1 MNKVISAFK
10 KHWNKAVAVFCV
22 VAIVFATSFSMT
34 SVASADD
41 LSEVISDDLYD
52 WLKDNL
58 YSYGKENLDKY
69 KASVLEFG
77 FDLLR
82 FDTYNVSGGNYSL
95 PDRSTISGTAYPITA
110 TATSSSGTVYNIKAF
125 NDNYL
130 KTYFDFFSKGYTDY
144 SYANLA
150 EKYGLIRQ
158 GLNTQEIL
166 ALLSPNYPLGGYD
179 FETFSSY
186 YNARY
191 CKYLLDNNS
200 DYGDSG
206 YENKNPDDYSYDVRI
221 TTDDLKKIYTDYS
234 LMYAP
239 MPTPSQ
245 YLYNYQS
252 ATGKKETGVGFH
264 QFNPYAPVFR
274 YGKGYGA
281 DVGQKTGWSNG
292 CYVLPYLFD
301 DDLNGTYYSWGYW
314 HFYHKT
320 EDSIRYICADYISLA
335 DDSDVTHFERAWN
348 MSEKGASYGLAT
360 FANYFALCSYNSDTL
375 YLQCSQSTADF
386 SLLQLSLGRD
396 KFLALNGKITDLVS
410 KSFTLFL
417 QASTFTPQTNTADDW
432 GYIMSE
438 TPFELFKDQT
448 SIDFS
453 RIPNNYTITINGDTI
468 YDYSITN
475 PDTGDSTTIKKY
487 IDDDYDFPQVPD
499 VPDVPDP
506 GDGSG
511 TGGKVEVSGK
521 IDVSGKVGVDVNVN
535 VNSGSSSNPD
545 PGDYID
551 PGTVDTNLDHYLEQV
566 PELSKGFID
575 YLKDFFAWLPD
586 EIYGLIIL
594 GLVVMIFCRL
604 AGR

>member
-1 MNKVISAFK
+1 MGIIGIYTVRYSASISAVCALGIC
-10 KHWNKAVAVFCV
+10 AVTV
-22 VAIVFATSFSMT
+22 FSMASPAYAVT
-34 SVASADD
+34 SWSDVADD
-41 LSEVISDDLYD
+41 AIAVRDAYFTYWFSHKSSFGDYLKQASDIPISWLKFVDSFGWAISPVDDLYYYLND
-52 WLKDNL
+52 SNDLMVAAGGGGGHSRTALHGGGGYCRTCRKPSD
-58 YSYGKENLDKY
+58 ECTC
-69 KASVLEFG
+69 EFFESEADG
-77 FDLLR
+77 FDPVI
-82 FDTYNVSGGNYSL
+82 NGS
-95 PDRSTISGTAYPITA
+95 
-110 TATSSSGTVYNIKAF
+110 
-125 NDNYL
+125 
-130 KTYFDFFSKGYTDY
+130 
-144 SYANLA
+144 
-150 EKYGLIRQ
+150 
-158 GLNTQEIL
+158 
-166 ALLSPNYPLGGYD
+166 
-179 FETFSSY
+179 
-186 YNARY
+186 
-191 CKYLLDNNS
+191 
-200 DYGDSG
+200 
-206 YENKNPDDYSYDVRI
+206 
-221 TTDDLKKIYTDYS
+221 DLKQIYTDYS

-252 ATGKKETGVGFH
+252 ATGEKQTAGYHEFAPCAPLWRSGLGF
-264 QFNPYAPVFR
+264 
-274 YGKGYGA
+274 GA
-281 DVGQKTGWSNG
+281 DIGSKGGWKKD
-292 CYVLPYLFD
+292 CYVLPYIYD
-301 DDLNGTYYSWGYW
+301 DDVGSTYYYSGYW
-314 HFYHKT
+314 HFTIEVDEFYKAT
-320 EDSIRYICADYISLA
+320 YTCDFVSLLGDEDSTQFHLTKSHEY
-335 DDSDVTHFERAWN
+335 RAYALKV
-348 MSEKGASYGLAT
+348 SSGAWIQCFT
-360 FANYFALCSYNSDTL
+360 SDTS
-375 YLQCSQSTADF
+375 YLQ
-386 SLLQLSLGRD
+386 GN
-396 KFLALNGKITDLVS
+396 LALNTSYATVVNAPAAKTTYAVSGKLSDLV
-410 KSFTLFL
+410 KNNFGNMLRAT
-417 QASTFTPQTNTADDW
+417 TFTPQTNTADDW

-506 GDGSG
+506 GDDSG

>member
-10 KHWNKAVAVFCV
+10 KHWDKAVAVFCV
-22 VAIVFATSFSMT
+22 VAIVVVTSVSFS
-34 SVASADD
+34 SSASADVIED
-41 LSEVISDDLYD
+41 NDHMDLETDLNKVLTKAILGMDWSEVVAEYFDVFYETISLNYWNVNTSLFPQYGDDGLFTDDYLSENGKKYDGYYMSPPIDWDQFVLYAQERR
-52 WLKDNL
+52 K
-58 YSYGKENLDKY
+58 SELDSSTLDSNDYVK
-69 KASVLEFG
+69 KN
-77 FDLLR
+77 
-82 FDTYNVSGGNYSL
+82 NVD
-95 PDRSTISGTAYPITA
+95 P
-110 TATSSSGTVYNIKAF
+110 VK
-125 NDNYL
+125 
-130 KTYFDFFSKGYTDY
+130 
-144 SYANLA
+144 
-150 EKYGLIRQ
+150 
-158 GLNTQEIL
+158 
-166 ALLSPNYPLGGYD
+166 
-179 FETFSSY
+179 
-186 YNARY
+186 
-191 CKYLLDNNS
+191 
-200 DYGDSG
+200 
-206 YENKNPDDYSYDVRI
+206 I

-239 MPTPSQ
+239 MSTPSQ

-410 KSFTLFL
+410 KSFTSFL

-521 IDVSGKVGVDVNVN
+521 IDVSGKVDVDVNVN

>member
-10 KHWNKAVAVFCV
+10 KHWDKAVAVFCV
-22 VAIVFATSFSMT
+22 VAIVVVTSVSFS
-34 SVASADD
+34 SSASAD
-41 LSEVISDDLYD
+41 VIE
-52 WLKDNL
+52 DN
-58 YSYGKENLDKY
+58 DHM
-69 KASVLEFG
+69 
-77 FDLLR
+77 
-82 FDTYNVSGGNYSL
+82 
-95 PDRSTISGTAYPITA
+95 
-110 TATSSSGTVYNIKAF
+110 
-125 NDNYL
+125 
-130 KTYFDFFSKGYTDY
+130 
-144 SYANLA
+144 
-150 EKYGLIRQ
+150 
-158 GLNTQEIL
+158 
-166 ALLSPNYPLGGYD
+166 D
-179 FETFSSY
+179 FETDLNKVLTKAILGMDWSEVVAEYFDVFYETISLNYWNVNTS
-186 YNARY
+186 
-191 CKYLLDNNS
+191 LFPQ
-200 DYGDSG
+200 YGDDG
-206 YENKNPDDYSYDVRI
+206 LFTDDYLSENGKKYDGYYMSPPIDWDQFVLYAQERRKSELDSSTLDSNDYVKKNNVDPVKI

-252 ATGKKETGVGFH
+252 ATGEKQTGGYHEFAPCAPLWRSGLGF
-264 QFNPYAPVFR
+264 
-274 YGKGYGA
+274 GA
-281 DVGQKTGWSNG
+281 DIGSKGGWKKD
-292 CYVLPYLFD
+292 CYVLPYIYD
-301 DDLNGTYYSWGYW
+301 DDVGSTYYYSGYW
-314 HFYHKT
+314 HFTIEVDEFYKAT
-320 EDSIRYICADYISLA
+320 YICDFVSLLGDEDSTQFHLTKSHEY
-335 DDSDVTHFERAWN
+335 RAYALKV
-348 MSEKGASYGLAT
+348 SSGAWIQCFT
-360 FANYFALCSYNSDTL
+360 SDTS
-375 YLQCSQSTADF
+375 YLQGNLVLNTSYATVVNAPAAKTTYAVSGK
-386 SLLQLSLGRD
+386 LS
-396 KFLALNGKITDLVS
+396 DLV
-410 KSFTLFL
+410 KNNFGNMLR
-417 QASTFTPQTNTADDW
+417 ASTFTPSTNKTDDW

-506 GDGSG
+506 GDDSG

-521 IDVSGKVGVDVNVN
+521 IDVSGKVDVDVNVN

>member
-1 MNKVISAFK
+1 MKFVDSFGWVISP
-10 KHWNKAVAVFCV
+10 V
-22 VAIVFATSFSMT
+22 
-34 SVASADD
+34 
-41 LSEVISDDLYD
+41 DDLYYYLND
-52 WLKDNL
+52 SKDL
-58 YSYGKENLDKY
+58 MVAAGGGGGHSRTALHGGGGYCRTCRKPSDECTC
-69 KASVLEFG
+69 EFFESEADG
-77 FDLLR
+77 FDPVI
-82 FDTYNVSGGNYSL
+82 NGS
-95 PDRSTISGTAYPITA
+95 
-110 TATSSSGTVYNIKAF
+110 
-125 NDNYL
+125 
-130 KTYFDFFSKGYTDY
+130 
-144 SYANLA
+144 
-150 EKYGLIRQ
+150 
-158 GLNTQEIL
+158 
-166 ALLSPNYPLGGYD
+166 
-179 FETFSSY
+179 
-186 YNARY
+186 
-191 CKYLLDNNS
+191 
-200 DYGDSG
+200 
-206 YENKNPDDYSYDVRI
+206 
-221 TTDDLKKIYTDYS
+221 DLKQIYTDYS

-252 ATGKKETGVGFH
+252 ATGIKETAYGYH

-281 DVGQKTGWSNG
+281 DVGQASGWSNG
-292 CYVLPYLFD
+292 CYVLPYIFD
-301 DDLNGTYYSWGYW
+301 DDLHGTYYSWGYW

-320 EDSIRYICADYISLA
+320 EDNIRYICADYISLA
-335 DDSDVTHFERAWN
+335 DDSDVTHFESAWK

-386 SLLQLSLGRD
+386 SLLQLSVGRD

-410 KSFTLFL
+410 KSFTSFL

-487 IDDDYDFPQVPD
+487 VDDDYDFPQVPD

-506 GDGSG
+506 GDDSG

-545 PGDYID
+545 PGDYIN

>member
-34 SVASADD
+34 SVYAVTSWADVAEDAISVRDAYFTYWFSHKSSFGDFIKQASDIPVSWLKFVD
-41 LSEVISDDLYD
+41 SFGWVISPVDDLYYYLND
-52 WLKDNL
+52 SKDL
-58 YSYGKENLDKY
+58 MVAAGGGGGHSRTALHGGGGYCRTCRKPSDECTC
-69 KASVLEFG
+69 EFFESEADG
-77 FDLLR
+77 FDPVI
-82 FDTYNVSGGNYSL
+82 NGS
-95 PDRSTISGTAYPITA
+95 
-110 TATSSSGTVYNIKAF
+110 
-125 NDNYL
+125 
-130 KTYFDFFSKGYTDY
+130 
-144 SYANLA
+144 
-150 EKYGLIRQ
+150 
-158 GLNTQEIL
+158 
-166 ALLSPNYPLGGYD
+166 
-179 FETFSSY
+179 
-186 YNARY
+186 
-191 CKYLLDNNS
+191 
-200 DYGDSG
+200 
-206 YENKNPDDYSYDVRI
+206 
-221 TTDDLKKIYTDYS
+221 DLKQIYTDYS

-245 YLYNYQS
+245 YLFNYQS
-252 ATGKKETGVGFH
+252 ATGEKQTGGYHEFAPCAPLWRSGLGF
-264 QFNPYAPVFR
+264 
-274 YGKGYGA
+274 GA
-281 DVGQKTGWSNG
+281 DIGSKGGWKKD
-292 CYVLPYLFD
+292 CYVLPYIYD
-301 DDLNGTYYSWGYW
+301 DDVGSTYYYSGYW
-314 HFYHKT
+314 HFTIEVDEFYKAT
-320 EDSIRYICADYISLA
+320 YICDFVSLLGDEDSTQFHLTKSHEY
-335 DDSDVTHFERAWN
+335 RAYALKV
-348 MSEKGASYGLAT
+348 SSGAWIQCFT
-360 FANYFALCSYNSDTL
+360 SDTS
-375 YLQCSQSTADF
+375 YLQGNLVLNTSYATVVNAPAAKTTYAVSGK
-386 SLLQLSLGRD
+386 LS
-396 KFLALNGKITDLVS
+396 DLV
-410 KSFTLFL
+410 KNNFGNMLR
-417 QASTFTPQTNTADDW
+417 ASTFTPATNKTDDW

-506 GDGSG
+506 GDDSG

-521 IDVSGKVGVDVNVN
+521 IDVSGKVDVDVNVN

-545 PGDYID
+545 PGDYIN

-586 EIYGLIIL
+586 EIYGLLIL
-594 GLVVMIFCRL
+594 ALVVMIFCRL

>member
-22 VAIVFATSFSMT
+22 VAIVVVTSVSFS
-34 SVASADD
+34 SSASAD
-41 LSEVISDDLYD
+41 VIE
-52 WLKDNL
+52 DN
-58 YSYGKENLDKY
+58 DHM
-69 KASVLEFG
+69 
-77 FDLLR
+77 
-82 FDTYNVSGGNYSL
+82 
-95 PDRSTISGTAYPITA
+95 
-110 TATSSSGTVYNIKAF
+110 
-125 NDNYL
+125 
-130 KTYFDFFSKGYTDY
+130 
-144 SYANLA
+144 
-150 EKYGLIRQ
+150 
-158 GLNTQEIL
+158 
-166 ALLSPNYPLGGYD
+166 D
-179 FETFSSY
+179 FETDLNKVLTKAILGMDWSEVVAEYFDVFYETISLNYWNVNTS
-186 YNARY
+186 
-191 CKYLLDNNS
+191 LFPQ
-200 DYGDSG
+200 YGDDG
-206 YENKNPDDYSYDVRI
+206 LFTDDYLSENGKKYEGYYMSPPIDWDQFALYAQERRKSELDSSTLDSNDYVKKNNVDPVKI
-221 TTDDLKKIYTDYS
+221 TTDDLKALYTDYS

-252 ATGKKETGVGFH
+252 ATGKKETGYGYH

-281 DVGQKTGWSNG
+281 DVGQASGWSNG
-292 CYVLPYLFD
+292 CYVLPYIFD
-301 DDLNGTYYSWGYW
+301 DDLQGTYYSWGYW

-335 DDSDVTHFERAWN
+335 DDSDVTHFESAWK

-396 KFLALNGKITDLVS
+396 KFLALNGKITDFVS
-410 KSFTLFL
+410 KSFTSFL

-487 IDDDYDFPQVPD
+487 VDDDYDFPQVPD

-521 IDVSGKVGVDVNVN
+521 IDVSGKVDVDVNVN

-545 PGDYID
+545 PGDYIN

-594 GLVVMIFCRL
+594 GLVVVIFCRL

>member
-22 VAIVFATSFSMT
+22 VAIVFVTSFSMT
-34 SVASADD
+34 SVYAVTSWADVAEDAISVRDAYFTYWFSHKSSFGDFIKQASDIPVSWLKFVD
-41 LSEVISDDLYD
+41 SFGWVISPVDDLYYYLND
-52 WLKDNL
+52 SKDL
-58 YSYGKENLDKY
+58 MV
-69 KASVLEFG
+69 AA
-77 FDLLR
+77 
-82 FDTYNVSGGNYSL
+82 GGGGGHS
-95 PDRSTISGTAYPITA
+95 RTALH
-110 TATSSSGTVYNIKAF
+110 G
-125 NDNYL
+125 
-130 KTYFDFFSKGYTDY
+130 G
-144 SYANLA
+144 
-150 EKYGLIRQ
+150 
-158 GLNTQEIL
+158 
-166 ALLSPNYPLGGYD
+166 GGYCRTCRKSSD
-179 FETFSSY
+179 ECTCEFFESEADGF
-186 YNARY
+186 
-191 CKYLLDNNS
+191 
-200 DYGDSG
+200 
-206 YENKNPDDYSYDVRI
+206 NPVINGS
-221 TTDDLKKIYTDYS
+221 DLKQIYTDYS
-234 LMYAP
+234 LMYSP

-252 ATGKKETGVGFH
+252 ATGKKETGYGYH

-281 DVGQKTGWSNG
+281 DVGQKSGWSNG
-292 CYVLPYLFD
+292 CYVLPYIFD
-301 DDLNGTYYSWGYW
+301 DDLQGTYYSWGYW

-320 EDSIRYICADYISLA
+320 EDNIRYMCADYISLA

-375 YLQCSQSTADF
+375 YLQCSQSSADY

-410 KSFTLFL
+410 KSFTSFL

-506 GDGSG
+506 GDDSG

-521 IDVSGKVGVDVNVN
+521 IDVSGKVDVDVNVN

>member
-22 VAIVFATSFSMT
+22 VAIVVVTSVSFS
-34 SVASADD
+34 SSASADVIED
-41 LSEVISDDLYD
+41 NDHMDLETDLNKVLTKAILGMDWSEVVAEYFDVFYETISLNYWNVNTSLFPQYGDDGLFTDDYLSENGKKYDGYYMSPPIDWDQFVLYAQERR
-52 WLKDNL
+52 K
-58 YSYGKENLDKY
+58 SELDSSTLDSNDYVK
-69 KASVLEFG
+69 KN
-77 FDLLR
+77 
-82 FDTYNVSGGNYSL
+82 NVD
-95 PDRSTISGTAYPITA
+95 P
-110 TATSSSGTVYNIKAF
+110 VK
-125 NDNYL
+125 
-130 KTYFDFFSKGYTDY
+130 
-144 SYANLA
+144 
-150 EKYGLIRQ
+150 
-158 GLNTQEIL
+158 
-166 ALLSPNYPLGGYD
+166 
-179 FETFSSY
+179 
-186 YNARY
+186 
-191 CKYLLDNNS
+191 
-200 DYGDSG
+200 
-206 YENKNPDDYSYDVRI
+206 I

-252 ATGKKETGVGFH
+252 ATGEKQTGGYHEFAPCAPLWRSGLGF
-264 QFNPYAPVFR
+264 
-274 YGKGYGA
+274 GA
-281 DVGQKTGWSNG
+281 DIGSKGGWKKD
-292 CYVLPYLFD
+292 CYVLPYIYD
-301 DDLNGTYYSWGYW
+301 DDVGSTYYYSGYW
-314 HFYHKT
+314 HFTIEVDEFYKAT
-320 EDSIRYICADYISLA
+320 YICDFVSLLGDEDSTQFHLTKSHEY
-335 DDSDVTHFERAWN
+335 RAYALKV
-348 MSEKGASYGLAT
+348 SSGAWIQCFT
-360 FANYFALCSYNSDTL
+360 SDTS
-375 YLQCSQSTADF
+375 YLQGN
-386 SLLQLSLGRD
+386 LSLNTSYATVVNAPAA
-396 KFLALNGKITDLVS
+396 KTIYAVSGKLSDLV
-410 KSFTLFL
+410 KNNFGNMLRAT
-417 QASTFTPQTNTADDW
+417 TFTPQTNTADDW

-506 GDGSG
+506 GDDSG

-521 IDVSGKVGVDVNVN
+521 IDVSGKVDVDVNVN

-594 GLVVMIFCRL
+594 GLVVVIFCRL

>member
-10 KHWNKAVAVFCV
+10 KHWDKAVAVFCV
-22 VAIVFATSFSMT
+22 VAIVVVTSVSFS
-34 SVASADD
+34 SSASADVIED
-41 LSEVISDDLYD
+41 NDHMDLETDLNKVLTKAILGMDWSEVVAEYFDVFYETISLNYWNVNTSLFPQYGDDGLFTDDYLSENGKKYDGYYMSPPIDWDQFVLYAQERR
-52 WLKDNL
+52 K
-58 YSYGKENLDKY
+58 SELDSSTLDSNDYVK
-69 KASVLEFG
+69 KN
-77 FDLLR
+77 
-82 FDTYNVSGGNYSL
+82 NVD
-95 PDRSTISGTAYPITA
+95 P
-110 TATSSSGTVYNIKAF
+110 VK
-125 NDNYL
+125 
-130 KTYFDFFSKGYTDY
+130 
-144 SYANLA
+144 
-150 EKYGLIRQ
+150 
-158 GLNTQEIL
+158 
-166 ALLSPNYPLGGYD
+166 
-179 FETFSSY
+179 
-186 YNARY
+186 
-191 CKYLLDNNS
+191 
-200 DYGDSG
+200 
-206 YENKNPDDYSYDVRI
+206 I

-252 ATGKKETGVGFH
+252 ATGKKETGYGYH

-281 DVGQKTGWSNG
+281 DVGQKSGWSNG
-292 CYVLPYLFD
+292 CYVLPYIFD
-301 DDLNGTYYSWGYW
+301 DDLQGTYYSWGYW

-335 DDSDVTHFERAWN
+335 DDSDVTHFEKAWN
-348 MSEKGASYGLAT
+348 MSEKGASYGFAT

-375 YLQCSQSTADF
+375 YLQCSQSSADY

-410 KSFTLFL
+410 KSFTSFL

-506 GDGSG
+506 GDDSG

-521 IDVSGKVGVDVNVN
+521 IDVSGKVDVDVNVN

-594 GLVVMIFCRL
+594 GLVVVIFCRL

>member
-10 KHWNKAVAVFCV
+10 KHWDKAVAVFCV
-22 VAIVFATSFSMT
+22 VAIVVVTSVSFS
-34 SVASADD
+34 SSASAD
-41 LSEVISDDLYD
+41 VIE
-52 WLKDNL
+52 DN
-58 YSYGKENLDKY
+58 DHM
-69 KASVLEFG
+69 
-77 FDLLR
+77 
-82 FDTYNVSGGNYSL
+82 
-95 PDRSTISGTAYPITA
+95 
-110 TATSSSGTVYNIKAF
+110 
-125 NDNYL
+125 
-130 KTYFDFFSKGYTDY
+130 
-144 SYANLA
+144 
-150 EKYGLIRQ
+150 
-158 GLNTQEIL
+158 
-166 ALLSPNYPLGGYD
+166 D
-179 FETFSSY
+179 FETDLNKVLTKAILGMDWSEVVAEYFDVFYETISLNYWNVNTS
-186 YNARY
+186 
-191 CKYLLDNNS
+191 LFPQ
-200 DYGDSG
+200 YGDDG
-206 YENKNPDDYSYDVRI
+206 LFTDDYLSENGKKYDGYYMSPPIDWDQFSLYAQERRKSELDSSTLDSNDYVKKNNVDPVKI

-252 ATGKKETGVGFH
+252 ATGKKETGYGYH

-281 DVGQKTGWSNG
+281 DVGQKSGWSNG
-292 CYVLPYLFD
+292 CYVLPYIFD
-301 DDLNGTYYSWGYW
+301 DDLHGTYYSWGYW

-320 EDSIRYICADYISLA
+320 EDNIRYICADYISLA
-335 DDSDVTHFERAWN
+335 DDSDVTHFESAWK

-396 KFLALNGKITDLVS
+396 KFLALNGKITDFVS
-410 KSFTLFL
+410 KSFTSFL

-453 RIPNNYTITINGDTI
+453 RIPNNYSITINGDTI

-475 PDTGDSTTIKKY
+475 PDTGDSTKIKKY

-506 GDGSG
+506 GDDSG

-521 IDVSGKVGVDVNVN
+521 IDVSGKVDVDVNVN

>member
-1 MNKVISAFK
+1 MNKVISVVK
-10 KHWNKAVAVFCV
+10 KWWMKVVSVICAALISFLTLHPYLSVVVLASGAGAVIGSILEWAGYVSSAVD
-22 VAIVFATSFSMT
+22 I
-34 SVASADD
+34 
-41 LSEVISDDLYD
+41 
-52 WLKDNL
+52 
-58 YSYGKENLDKY
+58 
-69 KASVLEFG
+69 
-77 FDLLR
+77 
-82 FDTYNVSGGNYSL
+82 
-95 PDRSTISGTAYPITA
+95 
-110 TATSSSGTVYNIKAF
+110 
-125 NDNYL
+125 
-130 KTYFDFFSKGYTDY
+130 
-144 SYANLA
+144 
-150 EKYGLIRQ
+150 
-158 GLNTQEIL
+158 
-166 ALLSPNYPLGGYD
+166 LSPIFNNTPGALNETKFLCAWMDIIKDSGISEED
-179 FETFSSY
+179 FKSY
-186 YNARY
+186 YTEIVTRSEEWTVGSDEYKTLLFIQDTVAAGVSLDAI
-191 CKYLLDNNS
+191 CYLAYHDTGTEDFIISEDNKPQVT
-200 DYGDSG
+200 GSG
-206 YENKNPDDYSYDVRI
+206 FKSI
-221 TTDDLKKIYTDYS
+221 ITDYS

-252 ATGKKETGVGFH
+252 ATGEKQTAGYYEFAPCAPLWRSGLGF
-264 QFNPYAPVFR
+264 
-274 YGKGYGA
+274 GA
-281 DVGQKTGWSNG
+281 DIGSKGGWKKD
-292 CYVLPYLFD
+292 CYVLPYIYD
-301 DDLNGTYYSWGYW
+301 DDVGSTYYYSGYW
-314 HFYHKT
+314 HFSIEVDEFYKAT
-320 EDSIRYICADYISLA
+320 YICDFVSLLGDEDSTQFHLTKSHEYRVYALKVTSSAWIQCYTSDTAYLQGYLA
-335 DDSDVTHFERAWN
+335 FNT
-348 MSEKGASYGLAT
+348 SYGTVVNAPAAKKT
-360 FANYFALCSYNSDTL
+360 YAVSGK
-375 YLQCSQSTADF
+375 
-386 SLLQLSLGRD
+386 LS
-396 KFLALNGKITDLVS
+396 DLV
-410 KSFTLFL
+410 KNNFGNMLR
-417 QASTFTPQTNTADDW
+417 ASTFTPATNKTDDW

-487 IDDDYDFPQVPD
+487 VDDDYDFPQVPD

-521 IDVSGKVGVDVNVN
+521 IDVSGKVDVDVNVN